1 MRRRRAIDHGGG
13 AMTSAYYEEQLRAF
27 AEGKRLGRLAKAV
40 RDPEDGVCDACGS
53 TLPRTLFGLRD
64 TVSDRHY
71 FVGQSCLA
79 WLLETGLV
87 ARARYRHSAEVAY
100 RREMEMRRNGVGAS
114 TDKPSPSTGDHGD
127 LPERR
132 FDLRNLRRTILITE
146 TETHYEALVRLEDG
160 GRRVSGRAQEP
171 RWSQGWARCDGGVVL
186 LERVP
191 RARRKAVVI
200 CLLKAYRMAR
210 AAWRD
215 GEVRNGDELDNKM
228 HEEIVA

>member
-1 MRRRRAIDHGGG
+1 
-13 AMTSAYYEEQLRAF
+13 MTSAYYEERLRAF

-87 ARARYRHSAEVAY
+87 ARARYRQSAEVAY
-100 RREMEMRRNGVGAS
+100 RREMEMRRNGAGAPA
-114 TDKPSPSTGDHGD
+114 DGPSPGTGDHGD
-127 LPERR
+127 LREGRSG
-132 FDLRNLRRTILITE
+132 LRHLRRTILITE
-146 TETHYEALVRLEDG
+146 TESHYEALVRLEDG
-160 GRRVSGRAQEP
+160 RRRVTGRAQEP
-171 RWSQGWARCDGGVVL
+171 RWSQGWARHDGVVL
-186 LERVP
+186 LERFP
-191 RARRKAVVI
+191 RARRNAVFI
-200 CLLKAYRMAR
+200 CLLKAYRTGR
-210 AAWRD
+210 AASR
-215 GEVRNGDELDNKM
+215 VFAARNGNVPEYKM

>member
-1 MRRRRAIDHGGG
+1 
-13 AMTSAYYEEQLRAF
+13 MTTTYYEERLRAF

-64 TVSDRHY
+64 TVSGRHY
-71 FVGQSCLA
+71 FVGQNCLA

-87 ARARYRHSAEVAY
+87 AKARYRHSAEVAY
-100 RREMEMRRNGVGAS
+100 RREMEMRRNGAGAS
-114 TDKPSPSTGDHGD
+114 TDEPSPSTGDQGA
-127 LPERR
+127 LPKRR
-132 FDLRNLRRTILITE
+132 FDLRNLRRTILIAE
-146 TETHYEALVRLEDG
+146 TESHYEVVVRLEDG
-160 GRRVSGRAQEP
+160 RRRVSGRAREP
-171 RWSQGWARCDGGVVL
+171 RWGQGWARCDGGVVL

-191 RARRKAVVI
+191 RAKRNAVVI
-200 CLLKAYRMAR
+200 CLLKAYRKAR

-215 GEVRNGDELDNKM
+215 GEVLDGDEPNEKT

>member
-1 MRRRRAIDHGGG
+1 
-13 AMTSAYYEEQLRAF
+13 MTTTYYEKRLRAF

-71 FVGQSCLA
+71 FVGQNCLA

-87 ARARYRHSAEVAY
+87 AKARYRHSAEVAY
-100 RREMEMRRNGVGAS
+100 RREMEMRQYGAS
-114 TDKPSPSTGDHGD
+114 TAADQPSPSTGDQGD
-127 LPERR
+127 TSQRR
-132 FDLRNLRRTILITE
+132 LVLRHLRRTILITE
-146 TETHYEALVRLEDG
+146 TETHFEAVVRLGDEH
-160 GRRVSGRAQEP
+160 RRVSGRAREP
-171 RWSQGWARCDGGVVL
+171 RWSQGWARRDGGVVL

-191 RARRKAVVI
+191 RVKRNALTLCV
-200 CLLKAYRMAR
+200 LKAYRKAR

-215 GEVRNGDELDNKM
+215 GEARNGDEPDNKM

>member
-1 MRRRRAIDHGGG
+1 
-13 AMTSAYYEEQLRAF
+13 MTTTYYEERLRAF

-71 FVGQSCLA
+71 FVGQNCLA

-87 ARARYRHSAEVAY
+87 AKARYRHSAEVAY
-100 RREMEMRRNGVGAS
+100 RREMEMRRNGAGAS
-114 TDKPSPSTGDHGD
+114 SGEPSPSAGDQGD
-127 LPERR
+127 LPQRR
-132 FDLRNLRRTILITE
+132 LDLRKLRRTILIVE
-146 TETHYEALVRLEDG
+146 TESHYEAVVRLEEG
-160 GRRVSGRAQEP
+160 RRRVSGRAQEP
-171 RWSQGWARCDGGVVL
+171 RWSQGWARRDGGVVL

-191 RARRKAVVI
+191 RAKRNAVII
-200 CLLKAYRMAR
+200 CLLKAYRKAR

-215 GEVRNGDELDNKM
+215 GESLDGNEPGNKM
-228 HEEIVA
+228 REEIVA

>member
-1 MRRRRAIDHGGG
+1 
-13 AMTSAYYEEQLRAF
+13 MTTTYYEERLRAF
-27 AEGKRLGRLAKAV
+27 ADGKRLGRLAKAV
-40 RDPEDGVCDACGS
+40 RDPEDGACDACGS

-71 FVGQSCLA
+71 FVGQNCLS

-100 RREMEMRRNGVGAS
+100 RREMEMRRNGAGAS
-114 TDKPSPSTGDHGD
+114 TDRPSPSTGDEGD
-127 LPERR
+127 SPGRR
-132 FDLRNLRRTILITE
+132 NDLRDLRRTILITE
-146 TETHYEALVRLEDG
+146 TESHYEALVRLEDG
-160 GRRVSGRAQEP
+160 RRRVSGRAREP
-171 RWSQGWARCDGGVVL
+171 RWGQGWARHGGVVL

-200 CLLKAYRMAR
+200 CLLKAYRKAR

-215 GEVRNGDELDNKM
+215 GEVFDGDEPDGKVR
-228 HEEIVA
+228 EEIVA

>member
-1 MRRRRAIDHGGG
+1 
-13 AMTSAYYEEQLRAF
+13 MTTTYYEERLRAF

-64 TVSDRHY
+64 TVSGRHY
-71 FVGQSCLA
+71 FVGQNCLA

-100 RREMEMRRNGVGAS
+100 RREMEMRRNGAS
-114 TDKPSPSTGDHGD
+114 TATDEPSPSTGDQGD
-127 LPERR
+127 SPERGV
-132 FDLRNLRRTILITE
+132 DLRNLRRTILITE
-146 TETHYEALVRLEDG
+146 TESHYEALVRLEDG

-171 RWSQGWARCDGGVVL
+171 RWGQGWARHDGGVVL

-191 RARRKAVVI
+191 RPKRNAVII
-200 CLLKAYRMAR
+200 CLLKAYREAR
-210 AAWRD
+210 VAWRH
-215 GEVRNGDELDNKM
+215 GEVLDGNEPDSKM

>member
-1 MRRRRAIDHGGG
+1 
-13 AMTSAYYEEQLRAF
+13 MTTTYYEERLRDF

-40 RDPEDGVCDACGS
+40 RDPEDGMCDACGS

-71 FVGQSCLA
+71 FVGQNCLA

-100 RREMEMRRNGVGAS
+100 RREMEMRRNGAS
-114 TDKPSPSTGDHGD
+114 TSADEPSPVTGDHGD
-127 LPERR
+127 LPHRR

-146 TETHYEALVRLEDG
+146 TESNYEAVVRLEDRR
-160 GRRVSGRAQEP
+160 RRVSGRAQEP
-171 RWSQGWARCDGGVVL
+171 RWSQGWARRDGGVVL

-191 RARRKAVVI
+191 RAKRNAIVI
-200 CLLKAYRMAR
+200 CVLKAYRKAR
-210 AAWRD
+210 VAWRD
-215 GEVRNGDELDNKM
+215 GEARNGDERDSKVR
-228 HEEIVA
+228 EEIVA

>member
-1 MRRRRAIDHGGG
+1 
-13 AMTSAYYEEQLRAF
+13 MTTTHYEERLQAF
-27 AEGKRLGRLAKAV
+27 GEGKRLGRLAKAV

-71 FVGQSCLA
+71 FVGQNCLS

-100 RREMEMRRNGVGAS
+100 QREMEMRRKGTGAS
-114 TDKPSPSTGDHGD
+114 TDRPSPKSGDQGD
-127 LPERR
+127 LPQRR
-132 FDLRNLRRTILITE
+132 FYLRNLRRTILITE
-146 TETHYEALVRLEDG
+146 TESHYEAVVRLEDG

-171 RWSQGWARCDGGVVL
+171 RWGQGWARHDGGVVL
-186 LERVP
+186 LQRVP
-191 RARRKAVVI
+191 KAKRNAVII
-200 CLLKAYRMAR
+200 CLLKAYRKAK

-215 GEVRNGDELDNKM
+215 GEARNGAEPGDTL

>member
-1 MRRRRAIDHGGG
+1 
-13 AMTSAYYEEQLRAF
+13 MTTTYYEERLRVF

-71 FVGQSCLA
+71 FVGQSCLS

-100 RREMEMRRNGVGAS
+100 RREMEMRRNGAGAS
-114 TDKPSPSTGDHGD
+114 TDGPPPNSGGQDDTPQ
-127 LPERR
+127 RR
-132 FDLRNLRRTILITE
+132 FDLRNLRRTILIVE
-146 TETHYEALVRLEDG
+146 TESHYEALVRLEGG
-160 GRRVSGRAQEP
+160 GRRVFGRAKEP
-171 RWSQGWARCDGGVVL
+171 RWSQGWARYDGGVVL

-191 RARRKAVVI
+191 RAKRNAVII
-200 CLLKAYRMAR
+200 CLLKAYRKAR
-210 AAWRD
+210 ATWREGD
-215 GEVRNGDELDNKM
+215 AANGDEPGSKM
-228 HEEIVA
+228 HEGIVA

>member
-1 MRRRRAIDHGGG
+1 M
-13 AMTSAYYEEQLRAF
+13 
-27 AEGKRLGRLAKAV
+27 
-40 RDPEDGVCDACGS
+40 CDACGS

-100 RREMEMRRNGVGAS
+100 RLEMEMRQNGAGTA
-114 TDKPSPSTGDHGD
+114 TDKPSPRTGDQGD
-127 LPERR
+127 LPKRR
-132 FDLRNLRRTILITE
+132 FDLRKLRRTILIVE

-160 GRRVSGRAQEP
+160 RRRVSGRAQEP
-171 RWSQGWARCDGGVVL
+171 RWGQGWARRDGGVVL

-191 RARRKAVVI
+191 RAKRNAVII
-200 CLLKAYRMAR
+200 CLLKAYRKAR
-210 AAWRD
+210 ATWRD
-215 GEVRNGDELDNKM
+215 GGARNGDEPASKVR
-228 HEEIVA
+228 EGIVA